1 MGGAP
6 SNLSERQLVEGKALI
21 SATLRADLTAV
32 EALLKKEGSEQQTV
46 RDEEGY
52 VAVHW
57 AGRYDLPDILR
68 KLLDADP
75 TLLAFKSTP
84 EEHTVL
90 HLTAYFGSVDAAHVA
105 LDFAPDVNVRD
116 KDGRT
121 PLHLAAYNGQHEVLQ
136 LLLKSGA
143 DVHARTNSGR
153 QALHLAAYFGG
164 TQSISHLLE
173 AGADIDPQ
181 DLECRVPAHLAT
193 ARGNVDSFRALLEAG
208 ANKDARTIQGH
219 TVLHRAVIFRQIEAV
234 RLIMELG
241 FPGDARDVDGFTAR
255 GLAEKN
261 GYHEIAK
268 LLPADEPSL
277 QFLEED
283 LGVNHSIPLISV
295 ESPTSEPPREEDL
308 TASSPALVLTS
319 PMQMPAAGFS
329 DVEGAETHSTYD
341 FERSDADGDVQVGT
355 SQSDASGDC
364 KQDINLKM
372 GGFKQGILH
381 QEPASPATSVDSEN
395 LITEI
400 RAEQERLSSE
410 PIDGFEAPLLSN
422 TSTDD
427 GLNIW

>member
-6 SNLSERQLVEGKALI
+6 SNLSERPRVAEGKALI
-21 SATLRADLTAV
+21 SATLRADLAAV
-32 EALLKKEGSEQQTV
+32 EALLKKEGCEQQTA

-57 AGRYDLPDILR
+57 AGRYNLPDILH
-68 KLLDADP
+68 KLLDADS
-75 TLLAFKSTP
+75 TLLTFKSIP

-90 HLTAYFGSVDAAHVA
+90 HLVAYFGSVDAAHVA

-121 PLHLAAYNGQHEVLQ
+121 PLHLAAYNGQPEVLQ
-136 LLLKSGA
+136 LLLKAGA
-143 DVHARTNSGR
+143 DVGARTNSGR

-173 AGADIDPQ
+173 AGAEIDPQ
-181 DLECRVPAHLAT
+181 DLEWRVPTHLAT
-193 ARGNVDSFRALLEAG
+193 ARGNLDSFRALLEAG
-208 ANKDARTIQGH
+208 ANKDARTTQGH
-219 TVLHRAVIFRQIEAV
+219 TILHRAVIFQQIEAV

-241 FPGDARDVDGFTAR
+241 FPMDARDVDGVTAR

-268 LLPADEPSL
+268 LLPADETL
-277 QFLEED
+277 GLIED
-283 LGVNHSIPLISV
+283 VGVDHSVPVVSV
-295 ESPTSEPPREEDL
+295 ESPTSESPSEEDL

-329 DVEGAETHSTYD
+329 DVKGAETQSTHE
-341 FERSDADGDVQVGT
+341 FERSDADGEGQGGT
-355 SQSDASGDC
+355 SQSGASGDC
-364 KQDINLKM
+364 EQDINMEK

-400 RAEQERLSSE
+400 RAEQERLSAE
-410 PIDGFEAPLLSN
+410 P
-422 TSTDD
+422 TDD
-427 GLNIW
+427 GLDIW